1 MDTCLEVNWR
11 KNLLAVWIS
20 QFLAMA
26 GFCCCMPFIP
36 LLLKDNLHI
45 LDDQTRGVCV
55 SVYYLAGMASFT
67 ISCAVWGVLSDR
79 LGRKLML
86 LRASYAAALFYP
98 LLAFAPDFRVLVLIR
113 FVCSFFS
120 GTVNPAQTL
129 LVTNTPP
136 EKHGFVLG
144 TLSTAIWSGNMTGY
158 MSGGLIVHYFGY
170 TAAFAFCGG
179 LYLISGLLVHI
190 FAEERFIR
198 PEKPRTKPSRTPLR
212 QLLLPGTLRLLILF
226 LVLGVARRIEEP
238 FVAMQV
244 ELVHGSGDAAF
255 FTGIVSA
262 AAALGGMISGIMIGR
277 MCDRIAPQKLAVPV
291 IVFSAAATVMQ
302 ACSVNIGMFIAAR
315 FLAYAAAG
323 GMQPILQ
330 VMLTRIVPQSARGG
344 YLGWSASFNT
354 AGGIVCSFLSG
365 AVVYFAGVREIFLAA
380 ALLWMAM
387 LPILRPALKNNTAG
401 GGENSGGTVRAS
413 ERAA

>member
-36 LLLKDNLHI
+36 LLLRDNLHI
-45 LDDQTRGVCV
+45 MNDQTRGVCV
-55 SVYYLAGMASFT
+55 SVYYLAGMVSFT
-67 ISCAVWGVLSDR
+67 VACAVWGVLSDR

-113 FVCSFFS
+113 FICSFFS

-129 LVTNTPP
+129 LITNTPP

-190 FAEERFIR
+190 FAEERFTR
-198 PEKPRTKPSRTPLR
+198 PEKPRTKPARTPLR

-226 LVLGVARRIEEP
+226 LVLGIARRIEEP

-255 FTGIVSA
+255 YTGIVSA

-277 MCDRIAPQKLAVPV
+277 LCDRMSPQKLAAPV
-291 IVFSAAATVMQ
+291 VLFSAAATVMQ

-315 FLAYAAAG
+315 FLAYPAAG

-330 VMLTRIVPQSARGG
+330 VMLTRLVPRSARGG

-354 AGGIVCSFLSG
+354 AGGVFCSFLSG
-365 AVVYFAGVREIFLAA
+365 AVAYFAGIREIFLAA

-387 LPILRPALKNNTAG
+387 LPILRPVLKSGKTAEKSPG
-401 GGENSGGTVRAS
+401 AFGNPA
-413 ERAA
+413 